1 MENNI
6 EKIIKFLNI
15 KNYIFIDNYHKN
27 NQIRVI
33 IQDKLGYKY
42 DVQFGNL
49 SVQKPKIV
57 HKFNPFSLENIGI
70 WIKINKKNFLLLKN
84 NIYLNANEKLR
95 FKCLDNKCKEIFFA
109 SWHSIFS
116 GRGCTFCSGFEV
128 GRHNNLEYL
137 FPEIAKEWDKS
148 NFIKAFE
155 ITCGSTENILWKC
168 KKCGY
173 KWNASPN
180 QRTYYKTGCPSC
192 SGLIVSD
199 SNRLSILFPEI
210 SKEWHPIKNGNL
222 TPNDI
227 SYGSNKK
234 FWWLCPK
241 GHEYYSAV
249 NNRINGRNCKKCKIK
264 KGEKEIIK
272 ILDIYNVKYK
282 FQCNDFKD
290 CRDKIVL
297 YFDFYLPDYNICIE
311 YQGIQHYEPI
321 DFAGRGKK
329 WAKEEFKKNKRRD
342 KIKIKYCQKNNIKL
356 IIIPY
361 WNFDEI
367 ENILKRN
374 LKI

>member
-1 MENNI
+1 MMQIKMENNI

-70 WIKINKKNFLLLKN
+70 WIKINKMNFLLLKN

-155 ITCGSTENILWKC
+155 ITCGSTENILWK
-168 KKCGY
+168 
-173 KWNASPN
+173 
-180 QRTYYKTGCPSC
+180 
-192 SGLIVSD
+192 
-199 SNRLSILFPEI
+199 
-210 SKEWHPIKNGNL
+210 
-222 TPNDI
+222 
-227 SYGSNKK
+227 
-234 FWWLCPK
+234 
-241 GHEYYSAV
+241 
-249 NNRINGRNCKKCKIK
+249 CKKCKIK